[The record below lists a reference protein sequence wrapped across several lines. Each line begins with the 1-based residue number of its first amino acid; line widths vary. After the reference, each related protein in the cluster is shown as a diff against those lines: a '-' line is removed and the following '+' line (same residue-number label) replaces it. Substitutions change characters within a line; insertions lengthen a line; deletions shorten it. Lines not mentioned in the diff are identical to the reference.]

1 MYKLGRDLQIRNVDH
16 VLLDPRFEVFEARS
30 QVDVVLLLR
39 VVELVTSG
47 PVVADRV
54 GKDLSVA
61 AERARRDGLV
71 HRFRRLELRSG
82 ILKR

>member
-1 MYKLGRDLQIRNVDH
+1 MVLFDPWLQI
-16 VLLDPRFEVFEARS
+16 LEARP

-39 VVELVTSG
+39 VVELVTPG